1 MASLTKLHD
10 WNLSPREAV
19 ALQNELR
26 NRVLIQAPTGP
37 FETIAGAD
45 ISFNKF
51 SETIYAAI
59 VVLRLSDMTTVE
71 EIGIKTETQF
81 PYVPGLL
88 SFRELPAVL
97 EAWSKLK
104 IEPDA

>member
-1 MASLTKLHD
+1 MAAFTQLHE

-19 ALQNELR
+19 ALQKELR
-26 NRVLIQAPTGP
+26 HRVLVEAPTR
-37 FETIAGAD
+37 EIELVAGAD

-59 VVLRLSDMTTVE
+59 VVLRLPSMEVVE
-71 EIGIKTETQF
+71 EQGVVTTTQF

-88 SFRELPAVL
+88 SFRE
-97 EAWSKLK
+97 
-104 IEPDA
+104 